1 MGLCSTHQAL
11 LQIDSHRWRC
21 TLSSVRDTLC
31 CFFGCGGGW
40 SRYDGDVSDSASG
53 THSRALQS
61 QYHALP
67 WSSMRI
73 KSSGEVGGS
82 KAAAAALICSSLL
95 PLPLLLY
102 STGAREATVAVVVAD
117 DGVLLRRLLMV
128 VGVGEVGM
136 QNGVVYNQLLLL
148 LELATQHNNN
158 ATPVLGRNR
167 SPTKCCCC
175 KQEPL
180 CSVPCDCS
188 RCYANNCQYCCVS
201 ACFVD
206 TSCGRRSSYASRSIC
221 GTIFALCIVCL
232 LMAVM
237 LDMLMW
243 VVGIATL
250 VLCTPCI
257 LMVLLFVIVQS

>member
-1 MGLCSTHQAL
+1 MCDAM
-11 LQIDSHRWRC
+11 WR
-21 TLSSVRDTLC
+21 
-31 CFFGCGGGW
+31 
-40 SRYDGDVSDSASG
+40 
-53 THSRALQS
+53 
-61 QYHALP
+61 
-67 WSSMRI
+67 
-73 KSSGEVGGS
+73 
-82 KAAAAALICSSLL
+82 
-95 PLPLLLY
+95 
-102 STGAREATVAVVVAD
+102 GARQQATTATSIKHV
-117 DGVLLRRLLMV
+117 DGILNDIRML
-128 VGVGEVGM
+128 
-136 QNGVVYNQLLLL
+136 
-148 LELATQHNNN
+148 QHNHN

-188 RCYANNCQYCCVS
+188 RWYANNCQYCCVS

-257 LMVLLFVIVQS
+257 LMVLLIVIVQS